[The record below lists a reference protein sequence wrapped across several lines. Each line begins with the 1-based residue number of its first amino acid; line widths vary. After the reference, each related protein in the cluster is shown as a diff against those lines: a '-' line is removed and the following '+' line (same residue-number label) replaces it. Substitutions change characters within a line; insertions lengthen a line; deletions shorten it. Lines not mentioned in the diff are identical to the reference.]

1 MGYRRPVGTL
11 TRLVLLFGG
20 RSAEHDVS
28 CVSARHVA
36 AAADKDRF
44 EVVALGITRAGQW
57 RLAELADP
65 LPDRLDADGLA
76 VTPAEIFAEPDTV
89 VFPLIHGPMGEDG
102 TIQGLLEVADVPYV
116 GSGVLASAVCMDK
129 SMAKLVCARHGLP
142 QCRHRTAS
150 SDDPPEA
157 VAEQAI
163 ADLGLP
169 LFVKPANMGSS
180 VGVSRTTTEFETVKA
195 LEAAAQYDET
205 LIIEEAVTGQEIEV
219 SVLGNRDPKASVP
232 GEIVPGAD
240 FYDYADKY
248 LTDGAKLL
256 VPAQISEAAAQEA
269 QRLAISAYRA
279 LRCEGMAR
287 VDFLYEPDGR
297 GMLLSEIN
305 TIPGFTPISM
315 YPKLWQASGLPYP
328 ELISTLVDLA
338 VERYERRVQHR
349 RTDR

>member
-1 MGYRRPVGTL
+1 MGNR

-36 AAADKDRF
+36 AAAKDRF
-44 EVVALGITRAGQW
+44 EVVALGITREGQW
-57 RLAELADP
+57 RLAQLPDP
-65 LPDRLDADGLA
+65 LPDRLDADGLGVA
-76 VTPAEIFAEPDTV
+76 PAEIFAEPDTV
-89 VFPLIHGPMGEDG
+89 VFPLVHGPMGEDG

-129 SMAKLVCARHGLP
+129 SVAKLVCAQHGLP
-142 QCRHRTAS
+142 QCRYRTAS
-150 SDDPPEA
+150 ADAD
-157 VAEQAI
+157 AETVSRDAI
-163 ADLGLP
+163 AELGLP

-180 VGVSRTTTEFETVKA
+180 VGVSRATTEVETVKA
-195 LEAAAQYDET
+195 LEAAAQYDQT

-219 SVLGNRDPKASVP
+219 SVVGNRDPKASVP

-315 YPKLWQASGLPYP
+315 YPKLWEASGLSYP
-328 ELISTLVDLA
+328 QLIETLVDLA
-338 VERYERRVQHR
+338 VERYERRHQHR

>member
-1 MGYRRPVGTL
+1 MGTR

-36 AAADKDRF
+36 AAAEKDRF

-57 RLAELADP
+57 RLAELTDP
-65 LPDRLDADGLA
+65 LPDRLNADGLA
-76 VTPAEIFAEPDTV
+76 VAPAEVFAEPDTV
-89 VFPLIHGPMGEDG
+89 VFPLVHGPMGEDG
-102 TIQGLLEVADVPYV
+102 TIQGLLEVADMPYV
-116 GSGVLASAVCMDK
+116 GSGVLASAMCMDK

-150 SDDPPEA
+150 AGDAPEA
-157 VAEQAI
+157 VAEAAI
-163 ADLGLP
+163 AELGLP
-169 LFVKPANMGSS
+169 LFIKPANMGSS
-180 VGVSRTTTEFETVKA
+180 VGVSRATTESDVVKA
-195 LEAAAQYDET
+195 LEVASHYDET
-205 LIIEEAVTGQEIEV
+205 LIIEEAITGQEIEV
-219 SVLGNRDPKASVP
+219 SVLGNQSPEASVP
-232 GEIVPGAD
+232 GEIVPGAE

-256 VPAQISEAAAQEA
+256 IPAQIPETAAQEA

-279 LRCEGMAR
+279 LRCDGMAR

-297 GMLLSEIN
+297 GMLLSEVN

-328 ELISTLVDLA
+328 QLIATLVDLA
-338 VERYERRVQHR
+338 IERYERRRQHR

>member
-1 MGYRRPVGTL
+1 M
-11 TRLVLLFGG
+11 
-20 RSAEHDVS
+20 S

-36 AAADKDRF
+36 AAADKNRF

-65 LPDRLDADGLA
+65 LPDQLDADGLA
-76 VTPAEIFAEPDTV
+76 VAPAEVFAEPDTV
-89 VFPLIHGPMGEDG
+89 VFPLVHGPMGEDG

-129 SMAKLVCARHGLP
+129 SVAKLVCAQHGLP
-142 QCRHRTAS
+142 QCRYQTAS
-150 SDDPPEA
+150 ADDRPEA
-157 VAEQAI
+157 VAELAI
-163 ADLGLP
+163 AELGLP

-180 VGVSRTTTEFETVKA
+180 VGVSRATTESEVVKA
-195 LEAAAQYDET
+195 LEVAGQYDQT

-219 SVLGNRDPKASVP
+219 SVLGNQHPEASVP
-232 GEIVPGAD
+232 GEIVPGAE

-269 QRLAISAYRA
+269 QRLAVATYRA

-287 VDFLYEPDGR
+287 VDFLYEPHGR
-297 GMLLSEIN
+297 GLLLSEVN

-315 YPKLWQASGLPYP
+315 YPKLWQASGLAYP
-328 ELISTLVDLA
+328 QLIEKLVDLA
-338 VERYERRVQHR
+338 IERYERRR
-349 RTDR
+349 RHLRTGR

>member
-1 MGYRRPVGTL
+1 MGYRRPVGNR

-57 RLAELADP
+57 RLAELPEP
-65 LPDRLDADGLA
+65 LPDQLDADGLGVA
-76 VTPAEIFAEPDTV
+76 PAEIFAEPDTV
-89 VFPLIHGPMGEDG
+89 VFPLVHGPMGEDG

-129 SMAKLVCARHGLP
+129 SVAKLVCAQHKLP

-150 SDDPPEA
+150 ADDRLEE

-163 ADLGLP
+163 AELGLP
-169 LFVKPANMGSS
+169 IFVKPANMGSS
-180 VGVSRTTTEFETVKA
+180 VGVSRATTEFETVKA
-195 LEAAAQYDET
+195 LEAAAQYDQM
-205 LIIEEAVTGQEIEV
+205 LIIEEAVAGQEIEV
-219 SVLGNRDPKASVP
+219 SVLGNRDPEASVP
-232 GEIVPGAD
+232 GEIVPGAE

-256 VPAQISEAAAQEA
+256 VPAQISEAATQDA
-269 QRLAISAYRA
+269 QRLALAAYRA

-287 VDFLYEPDGR
+287 VDFLYESHGR
-297 GMLLSEIN
+297 GMLLSEVN

-315 YPKLWQASGLPYP
+315 YPKLWQASGLSYP
-328 ELISTLVDLA
+328 RLIETLVDLA
-338 VERYERRVQHR
+338 IERYERCRQHR

>member
-1 MGYRRPVGTL
+1 MGTR

-57 RLAELADP
+57 RLAELGDP
-65 LPDRLDADGLA
+65 LPDQLDADGLA
-76 VTPAEIFAEPDTV
+76 VTPAEVFAEPDTV
-89 VFPLIHGPMGEDG
+89 VFPLVHGPMGEDG

-142 QCRHRTAS
+142 QCRYQTAS
-150 SDDPPEA
+150 ADDRAHE
-157 VAEQAI
+157 VAERAI
-163 ADLGLP
+163 AELGLP

-180 VGVSRTTTEFETVKA
+180 VGVSRATTESEVVKA
-195 LEAAAQYDET
+195 LEVAGQYDQT

-219 SVLGNRDPKASVP
+219 SVLGNQDPEASVP
-232 GEIVPGAD
+232 GEIVPGSE
-240 FYDYADKY
+240 FYDYSDKY

-256 VPAQISEAAAQEA
+256 VPAQISEAAAQQA
-269 QRLAISAYRA
+269 QRLALATYRA

-287 VDFLYEPDGR
+287 VDFLYESHGR
-297 GMLLSEIN
+297 GMLLSEVN

-328 ELISTLVDLA
+328 QLIEMLVDLA
-338 VERYERRVQHR
+338 VERYERRGKHR
-349 RTDR
+349 RIDR

>member
-1 MGYRRPVGTL
+1 
-11 TRLVLLFGG
+11 LVLLFGG

-57 RLAELADP
+57 RLAELSDP

-157 VAEQAI
+157 VAKQAI

-180 VGVSRTTTEFETVKA
+180 VGVSRSTTEFETVKA

-219 SVLGNRDPKASVP
+219 SVLGNQDPKASVP
-232 GEIVPGAD
+232 GEIVPGAE

-269 QRLAISAYRA
+269 QRLAVSAYRA

-315 YPKLWQASGLPYP
+315 YPKLWQASGLAYP
-328 ELISTLVDLA
+328 QLIETLVDLA